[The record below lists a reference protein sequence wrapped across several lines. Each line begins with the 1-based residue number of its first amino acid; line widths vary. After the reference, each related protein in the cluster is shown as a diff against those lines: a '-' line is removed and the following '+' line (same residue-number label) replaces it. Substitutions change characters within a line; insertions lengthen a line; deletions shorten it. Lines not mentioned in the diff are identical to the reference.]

1 MTPYDNFRN
10 CLHMR
15 IWKIQASFSTVK
27 LSILNLILMKNGC
40 KAPNIID
47 IPNKNFNL
55 ITNDYD
61 LYINNIQHKS
71 DIKARNLIDI
81 KYILEQK

>member
-1 MTPYDNFRN
+1 
-10 CLHMR
+10 
-15 IWKIQASFSTVK
+15 
-27 LSILNLILMKNGC
+27 MKNGC